1 MIFWAFLA
9 IVIIFLINYKINSK
23 VPDGL
28 KNIHTITSFDMFLG
42 IITKQAG
49 HDSYIQI
56 LKNILKKMESLRWI
70 CMIADPVIA
79 KNVLLQTDI
88 YPKANMEEFVPNS
101 SFSEYLGT
109 NVVFSSGDTC
119 VQSCFQNFTIAS
131 FFRNCIKDDRY
142 FRNNCKKPIEIK
154 NLMQMFTLDVLGKVA
169 FGFDFNNL
177 GNPDNAYVKAYNDVQ
192 KIILD
197 PIAILFQTERIPM
210 IRQQNLKKVD
220 KLSSL
225 FKEIIKEKYKAL
237 AAGKSRGDLLELMLN
252 ANENQD
258 NQMLSDTELRNV
270 QENAREE
277 VLRILGDNLI
287 PSAEQHKSL
296 KYLNMI
302 ICENLRL
309 YPSVPTLVYRESTED
324 LKFKDFLIPAGTIL
338 EIYTYGMHHSS
349 KLWDKPEEFLPERF
363 EKENVIG
370 ENYPWLA
377 FGGGSRMCLGNNFSL
392 IEQRMVLCLLL
403 RKYEIS
409 LAPNSI
415 HKDGLKIKY
424 LTSPYPLELIFKR
437 RD

>member
-1 MIFWAFLA
+1 MALKIFTQLHLLTYG
-9 IVIIFLINYKINSK
+9 VVKRYQ
-23 VPDGL
+23 
-28 KNIHTITSFDMFLG
+28 LG
-42 IITKQAG
+42 
-49 HDSYIQI
+49 
-56 LKNILKKMESLRWI
+56 RWI

-109 NVVFSSGDTC
+109 NVVFSSGD
-119 VQSCFQNFTIAS
+119 VWKRHWYSYIS
-131 FFRNCIKDDRY
+131 FFFAITKVDNDRY

-377 FGGGSRMCLGNNFSL
+377 FGGGSR
-392 IEQRMVLCLLL
+392 
-403 RKYEIS
+403 
-409 LAPNSI
+409 
-415 HKDGLKIKY
+415 
-424 LTSPYPLELIFKR
+424 
-437 RD
+437 